1 MNYQQALEYIHSLDR
16 FGSRPGL
23 DRVQRLF
30 DVVPEALDQRFVHI
44 AGTNG
49 KGSVSN
55 MLSCVLKA
63 AGYKTGLFIS
73 PYITD
78 FRERIQIDNEM
89 ITQDELAEAVTFFK
103 PIMDELSAQDIV
115 ITEFEFITV
124 LGFWIFKK
132 RGCDIVVCEVG
143 MGGLLDSTNLIR
155 EPLCSVITRISLDHT
170 QILGDT
176 ITRIAAQ
183 KCGIIK
189 PRCPVAA
196 SAQCAEAMTVIA
208 DTCAAEGCP
217 IYLGDNITLHD
228 ARCDLS
234 GAAFTYR
241 GKEMRLSLIGEHQ
254 SENLRCA
261 LAAVEALNDARG
273 FGITAEHIRDGL
285 AEVSHPARF
294 ESLRRDPMVILDGAH
309 NPDGLAA
316 FAKAVTQLSPAGRKT
331 LIIGMLA
338 DKDSHGLSA
347 LKGLFTRVIATNV
360 DNPRALNADELAAR
374 LRDICC
380 DVEVIGDP
388 ERAYDKALGY
398 GDDIYICGSLYLASQ
413 IRPYILS
420 K

>member
-30 DVVPEALDQRFVHI
+30 DAVPEALDQRFVHI

-55 MLSCVLKA
+55 MLACILKA

-89 ITQDELAEAVTFFK
+89 ISEDELAQAVTFFK
-103 PIMDELSAQDIV
+103 PIMDKLNTEGTI

-132 RGCDIVVCEVG
+132 HGCDVVVCEVG

-176 ITRIAAQ
+176 IAQIAAQ

-196 SAQCAEAMTVIA
+196 SAQCDEAMRVIK
-208 DTCAAEGCP
+208 DTCDAQASP
-217 IYLGDNITLHD
+217 LYLGDNITLHG
-228 ARCDLS
+228 ARCDLN
-234 GAAFTYR
+234 GTAFTYR
-241 GKEMRLSLIGEHQ
+241 GKETRLSLIGEHQ
-254 SENLRCA
+254 LENLRCA
-261 LAAVEALNDARG
+261 LAAVEALNDAHG
-273 FGITAEHIRDGL
+273 LGISAEQIRDGL
-285 AEVSHPARF
+285 SMVSHPARF
-294 ESLRRDPMVILDGAH
+294 ELLSHDPLVILDGAH

-316 FAKAVTQLSPAGRKT
+316 FAKAVTHLSPDGRKT

-338 DKDSHGLSA
+338 DKDSHGLSV
-347 LKGLFTRVIATNV
+347 LKGLFTRIIATNV
-360 DNPRALNADELAAR
+360 SNPRALSADELALR
-374 LRDICC
+374 LREICD
-380 DVEVIGDP
+380 DVEVIGEP
-388 ERAYDKALGY
+388 ERAYDRALGY

-413 IRPYILS
+413 IRPDILS
-420 K
+420 